1 MWVELYLNR
10 CNLRLIP
17 PLQQRMAL
25 DEQEDVREH
34 LEEVAEA
41 SGQYLDDRKQ
51 QVSYC
56 VCLSLWPRLTWLTSS
71 YTRISSSSCNPNQ
84 DMSLLSVG

>member
-1 MWVELYLNR
+1 
-10 CNLRLIP
+10 
-17 PLQQRMAL
+17 MAL

-51 QVSYC
+51 QVGVYQ
-56 VCLSLWPRLTWLTSS
+56 PF
-71 YTRISSSSCNPNQ
+71 Q
-84 DMSLLSVG
+84 

>member
-1 MWVELYLNR
+1 
-10 CNLRLIP
+10 
-17 PLQQRMAL
+17 MAL

-51 QVSYC
+51 QVGFC
-56 VCLSLWPRLTWLTSS
+56 VLPASE
-71 YTRISSSSCNPNQ
+71 
-84 DMSLLSVG
+84 

>member
-1 MWVELYLNR
+1 
-10 CNLRLIP
+10 
-17 PLQQRMAL
+17 MAL

-51 QVSYC
+51 QV
-56 VCLSLWPRLTWLTSS
+56 CLSTGAVHVALP
-71 YTRISSSSCNPNQ
+71 
-84 DMSLLSVG
+84 

>member
-1 MWVELYLNR
+1 MYDISTRELLCSLRMYVKMQEEGRAGCLKELLEWLIWELWVV
-10 CNLRLIP
+10 
-17 PLQQRMAL
+17 QRMAL

-51 QVSYC
+51 QV
-56 VCLSLWPRLTWLTSS
+56 R
-71 YTRISSSSCNPNQ
+71 
-84 DMSLLSVG
+84 

>member
-1 MWVELYLNR
+1 
-10 CNLRLIP
+10 
-17 PLQQRMAL
+17 MAL

-51 QVSYC
+51 QVCS
-56 VCLSLWPRLTWLTSS
+56 LTSS
-71 YTRISSSSCNPNQ
+71 GDACIAMF
-84 DMSLLSVG
+84 D